1 MEPHELVREVRET
14 ARDVFIARHSQPFLL
29 VFDSEADAGMP
40 SDPPVS
46 LDAGS
51 SIPPFTFRTFTGCTS
66 EPTAG
71 TELRE
76 VIPVTKR
83 QSNPYPERI
92 SVGRARNCDIVLRN
106 RSVSKLHA
114 HFRHTGGDKLELVD
128 LGSYNGTWL
137 NGAQLPAHAGEL
149 VRSGDELQFG
159 MVSAQLVDADTL
171 YDMLRTSSSSRI
183 PLR

>member
-1 MEPHELVREVRET
+1 MEPYELVREIRET
-14 ARDVFIARHSQPFLL
+14 ARDAFASRHPEPFLL
-29 VFDSEADAGMP
+29 VFTSEADAGTP
-40 SDPPVS
+40 SDPPAS
-46 LDAGS
+46 LDGS
-51 SIPPFTFRTFTGCTS
+51 SIPPFTFRTFTGS
-66 EPTAG
+66 SDELAAG

-76 VIPVTKR
+76 VMPVTKR

-114 HFRHTGGDKLELVD
+114 HFRHTGAGKLQIVD

-137 NGAQLPAHAGEL
+137 NGAQLQAHVGEP
-149 VRSGDELQFG
+149 VGSGDELQFG
-159 MVSAQLVDADTL
+159 IVTAQLVSADTL
-171 YDMLRTSSSSRI
+171 YDMLRSASSSRI